1 MGFPLALLPVADLSP
16 VAFCRATHR
25 RPKCDSLALCPPPA
39 TLQKVARIHECEV
52 YSYTPDMEDD
62 PFSQFGSL
70 WSFNYFFFNRGLKRI
85 MYFTCIAK
93 SRFTPQTPSGDGGF
107 DEGDEVGDGYRP
119 GDRGGFGG
127 GGFFGAMDEEPSD
140 LNGDYEDEA

>member
-1 MGFPLALLPVADLSP
+1 MGSVNKQLAPLCEAHNPGFMDELWQAIDE
-16 VAFCRATHR
+16 
-25 RPKCDSLALCPPPA
+25 
-39 TLQKVARIHECEV
+39 VARIHECEV